1 MLDYAL
7 QYWYT
12 PKRDEAL
19 AVLAAQEA
27 KFSHPALRGLGEA
40 WTPDDRS
47 LLGYNDDEA
56 LGGLFK
62 SIGKAVKNVA
72 QKVGTTVKK
81 VGQGVV
87 TFVKNPL
94 HALNKVNPAT
104 ILARNGY
111 LLYLKTVGK
120 KQAQKLKWGYLT
132 DEQARAK
139 RFRMDDVNRWRAT
152 IRKVEDI
159 YDKVGGEKSKL
170 RETILQAGGGL
181 GYPGQFAVDNSVH
194 GLGEPATGAMLA
206 AASAMVTAVATLL
219 KELKDRPAT
228 EQEAVA
234 PDTLQAQAAF
244 LPSAE
249 MALTT
254 AVQPYT
260 PAINYENPTTTNQ
273 SSNAQTMSETSSN
286 LPATTSPNLM
296 TRVLDFLKK
305 NWLLVLV
312 GGGAAVLLFSKKA
325 RRVVGLGAPPKRK
338 TKRKPPQVL
347 TGTPAQASKPKRK
360 KPRKPRTM
368 TFK

>member
-1 MLDYAL
+1 
-7 QYWYT
+7 
-12 PKRDEAL
+12 
-19 AVLAAQEA
+19 
-27 KFSHPALRGLGEA
+27 
-40 WTPDDRS
+40 
-47 LLGYNDDEA
+47 
-56 LGGLFK
+56 
-62 SIGKAVKNVA
+62 
-72 QKVGTTVKK
+72 
-81 VGQGVV
+81 
-87 TFVKNPL
+87 
-94 HALNKVNPAT
+94 
-104 ILARNGY
+104 
-111 LLYLKTVGK
+111 
-120 KQAQKLKWGYLT
+120 
-132 DEQARAK
+132 
-139 RFRMDDVNRWRAT
+139 
-152 IRKVEDI
+152 
-159 YDKVGGEKSKL
+159 
-170 RETILQAGGGL
+170 
-181 GYPGQFAVDNSVH
+181 
-194 GLGEPATGAMLA
+194 MLA